1 MTDEILT
8 QLKQLVT
15 SRKDEID
22 QWFAEKFKATP
33 PFFYNSV
40 DIRHSGYK
48 IAPVDTNLFP
58 GGFNNLSQ
66 RERGLASEKA
76 REYFDKHLKDVQ
88 RVLLIAEDHTRNVYY
103 LENVAILKQLLEA
116 AGKTVWLSSLAVTE
130 AGEPQQLESQS
141 GIMLDYVPMKRV
153 QDEIQT
159 LQGDV
164 PDMVLINNDLTTGAP
179 DILTGIT
186 QPILPPLGFGW
197 YRRRKTSH
205 FDTYNDLV
213 REFAQHFSLD
223 SWLLSTYFHRCG
235 VVDFKEKSGL
245 ECVAIGVEKTIHR
258 IQQKY
263 DEYGITQQP
272 YVFIKSDK
280 GTYGMGIMTATS
292 GQDVMEM
299 GKKNRNKMTSL
310 KQGAEN
316 SAVIIQE
323 GVPTVDVVDDHPAE
337 PMIYLIGA
345 EPVGCIYRVN
355 TKKGS
360 LSNLNASGMQF
371 TSMEKQSNA
380 PCQAVGLIA
389 KLASYASAW
398 ECYMEMY
405 SI

>member
-1 MTDEILT
+1 MIDIIPQIKELLST
-8 QLKQLVT
+8 QEEEVNG
-15 SRKDEID
+15 
-22 QWFAEKFKATP
+22 WFEQKFKATP

-58 GGFNNLSQ
+58 GGFNNLS
-66 RERGLASEKA
+66 EKDRMCA
-76 REYFDKHLKDVQ
+76 IEKTKQYFKRHLNGATS
-88 RVLLIAEDHTRNVYY
+88 VLLVAEDHTRNLFY
-103 LENVAILKQLLEA
+103 LENIAVLHQLLTG
-116 AGKTVWLSSLAVTE
+116 AGLTVWISSLAVTE
-130 AGEPQQLESQS
+130 SGEAQTLTSQS
-141 GIMLDYVPMKRV
+141 GIELHYVPLKRV
-153 QDEIQT
+153 GDDIQT
-159 LQGDV
+159 ITGDI
-164 PDMVLINNDLTTGAP
+164 PEMVLINNDLTVGAP
-179 DILTGIT
+179 EILQNIR
-186 QPILPPLGFGW
+186 QPVLPPLGFGW

-213 REFAQHFSLD
+213 REFANHFGLD

-235 VVDFKEKSGL
+235 VVNFKEKSGL
-245 ECVAIGVEKTIHR
+245 ECVAIGVDKTIHR
-258 IQQKY
+258 IQKKY
-263 DEYGITQQP
+263 DEYGIDQQP

-299 GKKNRNKMTSL
+299 GKKIRNKMTSL
-310 KQGAEN
+310 KEGAEN

-323 GVPTVDVVDDHPAE
+323 GIPTIDMVDENPAE

-345 EPVGCIYRVN
+345 EPVGCIYRLN
-355 TKKGS
+355 TKKDS
-360 LSNLNASGMQF
+360 RSNLNASGMQF
-371 TSMEKQSNA
+371 TSMGTQSNA
-380 PCQAVGLIA
+380 PCKAVGLIA